1 MLMKTIFIEAKHD
14 EKISLPEDLIR
25 KLPKEVAL
33 FTTVQFIGSIKNI
46 KKKLETKGIKVKL
59 LKTKHTKYAAQILGC
74 NVEKF
79 KAESFLY
86 IGDGMFHPKALL
98 LKNNARVF
106 VYNPFTKKHFELNKN
121 DVQDMVK
128 KQKAGLVKF
137 LYSKEIGVLIST
149 KPGQNKLKEAKA
161 LKKKYPEKNFYFLIF
176 NTLDFTQ
183 LENFN
188 FLECFINTACP
199 RISYDDSEK
208 IRKPM
213 INLDDLQELK

>member
-1 MLMKTIFIEAKHD
+1 MLMKTIFIQAKHN

-33 FTTVQFIGSIKNI
+33 FTTVQFIGSIKDI
-46 KKKLETKGIKVKL
+46 KKQLEKKGINVKL
-59 LKTKHTKYAAQILGC
+59 LKTKHSKYTAQILGC

-79 KAESFLY
+79 KAENFLY

-106 VYNPFTKKHFELNKN
+106 VYNPFTKKHFELSKK
-121 DVQDMVK
+121 DAEDMIK

-149 KPGQNKLKEAKA
+149 KPGQNKLKEARA

-188 FLECFINTACP
+188 FIECFVNTACP

-213 INLDDLQELK
+213 VNIDDLQELK